1 MLSIDVEA
9 KIGGFALKAKLPAAK
24 GTTVIVGPNG
34 AGKSTLLRVILG
46 ELQPV
51 RGRICLGERVLLDV
65 DLNLRVPTEERR
77 LGYVPQNYALFPHM
91 TVAQNVA
98 FGLRCKGSAQGSR
111 VKELLKEL
119 HIEHLASR
127 KTSVLS
133 GGESQRVALARA
145 LATDPKALLLDE
157 PTAALDSDARRKV
170 RRFLAE
176 RLRVAGIPTIIV
188 SHDIQDAVVLADQVA
203 VLENGSIVQVGTLEE
218 LRANPASSF
227 VEQFVVLDGIGYA
240 SSGEQVPRS

>member
-1 MLSIDVEA
+1 MLSVDVEA
-9 KIGGFALKAKLPAAK
+9 EIGGFVLRAKLPAAK

-46 ELQPV
+46 ALQPK
-51 RGRICLGERVLLDV
+51 RGRIRLADTDLLDV
-65 DLNLRVPTEERR
+65 DTNLRVPTEERR

-98 FGLRCKGSAQGSR
+98 FGLRYRGSAQGPR
-111 VKELLKEL
+111 VMELLKEL

-145 LATDPKALLLDE
+145 LATDPKGLLLDE

-176 RLRVAGIPTIIV
+176 RLQAADIPTIIV
-188 SHDIQDAVVLADQVA
+188 THDIQDAEALADRVA
-203 VLENGSIVQVGTLEE
+203 VLESGTIVQVGSLAT
-218 LRANPASSF
+218 LRANPASLF
-227 VEQFVVLDGIGYA
+227 VEQFVALDGTA
-240 SSGEQVPRS
+240 